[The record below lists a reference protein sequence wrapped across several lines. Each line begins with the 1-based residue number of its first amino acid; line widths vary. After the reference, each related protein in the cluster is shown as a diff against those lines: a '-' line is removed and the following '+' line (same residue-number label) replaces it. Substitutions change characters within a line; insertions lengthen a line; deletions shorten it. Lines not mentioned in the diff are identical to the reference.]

1 MSNSWIQ
8 TQVCL
13 THAISGPSPWRADYL
28 ASPSAPLLSTRLT
41 FLFGLSNVPGSVQAG
56 KGLTGSDPEDTG
68 QGGAGGGSDVD
79 KKNVRSAGI
88 LKDQQS
94 S

>member
-1 MSNSWIQ
+1 M
-8 TQVCL
+8 
-13 THAISGPSPWRADYL
+13 
-28 ASPSAPLLSTRLT
+28 
-41 FLFGLSNVPGSVQAG
+41 PGSAQAA
-56 KGLTGSDPEDTG
+56 KGLMGSDPEDTG
-68 QGGAGGGSDVD
+68 QGGVEGGSDVD